1 MRTIILIL
9 IMGIFN
15 SLFGSKANG
24 QTNELI
30 ELTSNQ
36 DEEEGWQDL
45 IFTVTHKELQNDG
58 YWNITCKATYKRSVV
73 GFRIFILEGIEAGI
87 VNDDLD
93 NTKFIRDAI
102 RIEGI
107 GEESDRLVNIM
118 SQLYGQETVT
128 KFTDEQLTYVAFP
141 LNRDKANLQDG
152 VFKFKLFFDDNNERE
167 LYSEFYLNPNFPNGT
182 IELNE
187 KDEEY
192 RTNIIKHLCK

>member
-1 MRTIILIL
+1 
-9 IMGIFN
+9 MGLFN

-45 IFTVTHKELQNDG
+45 IFTITNKELQTDG
-58 YWNITCKATYKRSVV
+58 YWNITCKAIHKGSVV
-73 GFRIFILEGIEAGI
+73 GFRIFILKGIEAGI

-93 NTKFIRDAI
+93 NTKFIWDAF

-107 GEESDRLVNIM
+107 GEESDNLVNIM
-118 SQLYGQETVT
+118 SQLYGQQAVT
-128 KFTDEQLTYVAFP
+128 KFTDEQLNYVAFP
-141 LNRDKANLQDG
+141 LNRDKANLEDG
-152 VFKFKLFFDDNNERE
+152 VFKFKLFFDDNNELG

-182 IELNE
+182 LEFNE

-192 RTNIIKHLCK
+192 RTNIIKHLSK

>member
-1 MRTIILIL
+1 
-9 IMGIFN
+9 MGILN
-15 SLFGSKANG
+15 SLFGPKANG

-45 IFTVTHKELQNDG
+45 IFTVANKELQTNG
-58 YWNITCKATYKRSVV
+58 YWNITCKATHKGSVV

-87 VNDDLD
+87 MNNDID
-93 NTKFIRDAI
+93 NSKFVRDAV

-107 GEESDRLVNIM
+107 GDESDELITVM
-118 SQLYGQETVT
+118 SMLYGETIVDN
-128 KFTDEQLTYVAFP
+128 FTDESLNYTVFP
-141 LNRDKANLQDG
+141 LNQQKADLDSG
-152 VFKFKLFFDDNNERE
+152 YFKFKLFFDDTEE
-167 LYSEFYLNPNFPNGT
+167 LGLYSELYLNPNFPNGT

-192 RTNIIKHLCK
+192 RGNIIKHMSK